1 MTGGW
6 RWEWKVSIRES
17 GEEICDMRKSGYL
30 RRKLVSLMS
39 RHCTAKYVG
48 TAGSGGRIE
57 NVVTF
62 VIFNTFITLG

>member
-1 MTGGW
+1 MTGGR

-39 RHCTAKYVG
+39 LHCTAKYVA
-48 TAGSGGRIE
+48 TASLGGIIG
-57 NVVTF
+57 NIVTF
-62 VIFNTFITLG
+62 VLVKSPITL

>member
-1 MTGGW
+1 MVVKMMGGR

-39 RHCTAKYVG
+39 LHCTGKFVG
-48 TAGSGGRIE
+48 TASSGG
-57 NVVTF
+57 
-62 VIFNTFITLG
+62 